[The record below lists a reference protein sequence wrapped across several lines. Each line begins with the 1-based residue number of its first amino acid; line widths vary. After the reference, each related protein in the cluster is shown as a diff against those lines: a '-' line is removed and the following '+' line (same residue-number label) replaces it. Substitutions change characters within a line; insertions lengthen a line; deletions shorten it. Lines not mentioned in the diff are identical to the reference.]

1 MRSAPYTPK
10 KSLGQHFLHD
20 RNIARNIVA
29 QLDPRPGETVLE
41 IGPGPGVLTSLL
53 AETGCRVIAA
63 DIDQRAVDT
72 LRGMFP
78 AEKFPLVEPVHADIL
93 SLDLSALGGSEAA
106 PLRVLGNLPYNITSQ
121 ILFRL
126 FDQPGHIR
134 DAVFMMQ
141 REVAERIIAD
151 PGCKEYG
158 ILSVITQ
165 THADVRRCFNVSPNV
180 FTPRPKVWSSVIH
193 VELRRERLV
202 QIKNYSFFRRL
213 VKATFGQR
221 RKTLSNSLKQLE
233 LTRDTLPADAA
244 AFLTQRPEQLSVG
257 DFITL
262 SNLIE
267 DHVGTRKDT

>member
-126 FDQPGHIR
+126 RNNF
-134 DAVFMMQ
+134 V
-141 REVAERIIAD
+141 
-151 PGCKEYG
+151 
-158 ILSVITQ
+158 
-165 THADVRRCFNVSPNV
+165 
-180 FTPRPKVWSSVIH
+180 
-193 VELRRERLV
+193 
-202 QIKNYSFFRRL
+202 
-213 VKATFGQR
+213 
-221 RKTLSNSLKQLE
+221 
-233 LTRDTLPADAA
+233 
-244 AFLTQRPEQLSVG
+244 
-257 DFITL
+257 
-262 SNLIE
+262 
-267 DHVGTRKDT
+267 